1 MWRSSTKQIASCHQ
15 IFFSSSWYGL
25 KIANLALKNNHSF
38 NHSKKL
44 MIFIRDKKYKI
55 YYVDTRS
62 IKQKSIIDKTKIHF
76 QDRLTSSAIIISL
89 FLCLP
94 TNVNQ
99 TWNIKKKS
107 LLAPSYHK
115 NSKRY
120 NKSVIV
126 YTRIFLR
133 N

>member
-1 MWRSSTKQIASCHQ
+1 
-15 IFFSSSWYGL
+15 
-25 KIANLALKNNHSF
+25 
-38 NHSKKL
+38 

-99 TWNIKKKS
+99 T
-107 LLAPSYHK
+107 
-115 NSKRY
+115 
-120 NKSVIV
+120 
-126 YTRIFLR
+126 
-133 N
+133 